1 MRELTVHA
9 KHREKQQTYIKTYAE
24 LLGVFKYS
32 TLGSSMFN
40 KLRFTIEITGN
51 RNISL
56 CWVAIWCDE
65 FWYPSDNDSTYDT
78 KSSLIISN
86 YSVNGQC
93 ILNTFWHVKNV
104 CLIQWWELEYA
115 GVMKSDETKQI
126 RHVIQWLATS

>member
-40 KLRFTIEITGN
+40 KLRFAIEITGN

-56 CWVAIWCDE
+56 CWVAI
-65 FWYPSDNDSTYDT
+65 YPYGNDNTYDT
-78 KSSLIISN
+78 ESNLIISN
-86 YSVNGQC
+86 SSINGQC
-93 ILNTFWHVKNV
+93 ISNTF
-104 CLIQWWELEYA
+104 
-115 GVMKSDETKQI
+115 
-126 RHVIQWLATS
+126 